1 MVSIRRHGKVHT
13 NACTGAYLSAVSDG
27 GSSCTNGPKNGSV
40 RTVGSWDA
48 TTIATD
54 SATESYLSTSVSVG
68 DSQRPQVTFYP
79 YVSSAGNYDIYIFIP
94 GCLNAGDCD
103 SRTSVDVEVFPFSG
117 GLGWTSTIS
126 EQVDYDT
133 KSLIYSGP
141 VGATTDSFT
150 PTISLALSS
159 DPYKPARGHTYTVV
173 ADRVQLTFIGIDGS
187 VSSAPLLNNGTA
199 PDGYVGSNGTT
210 LGNSSR
216 TTNSSYNVAF
226 GVFEWSRSSKLNTNA
241 ASNALSN
248 VTETALT
255 RLGFALDAALNASGS
270 SASSWAVNTIVAM
283 DSTVFIGGDF
293 SSTNNFTNV
302 LSIDTSSGQTS
313 ALASQGLGGIVNTAV
328 VIDGYVF
335 FGGDFTST
343 ASSGG
348 AALNYL
354 ARYDPA
360 TKAWAAV
367 GGGVDGYVTDLMASP
382 SSTELFVMGNFSH
395 VINNDGSLNETGG
408 FGVWNIGSERW
419 TSSGV
424 VFGNI
429 SAGEMV
435 SSSSNAYLAGRVSGY
450 ADNAA
455 DGLAILSTD
464 QSGSAKISSL
474 TGASFSTTGSAS
486 SLTTSRRRSLDIKS
500 SYTRS
505 WLSRFAGGL
514 VERALPG
521 LATRATASVIA
532 TPSFPAPAVLAVDYW
547 ANTSASDSSSIM
559 ILGGNFTSSNDADV
573 QGMAFYSTSQQTV
586 DGPKPPVF
594 GVVRALEV
602 IGDRLYLGGEGVS
615 VEGIGSGLLVYNL
628 LNGTWMEGGMAPLNS
643 EYCIPRSAFLT
654 DLYQL
659 HLIPMQ
665 LSTRFEPARLPIHL
679 LWLVVSLLQALSL
692 VRQSVYGTPLMLSGR
707 H

>member
-1 MVSIRRHGKVHT
+1 MWPYCLMVSIRRHAEVQT
-13 NACTGAYLSAVSDG
+13 NARTGAYLSAVSDG
-27 GSSCTNGPKNGSV
+27 GSSCTNGAKNGSV
-40 RTVGSWDA
+40 QTVGSWDA
-48 TTIATD
+48 TTVATN
-54 SATESYLSTSVSVG
+54 SATESYLSSSVSLG

-79 YVSSAGNYDIYIFIP
+79 YVSSAGNYDIYVFIP

-133 KSLIYSGP
+133 KTLIYSGP

-159 DPYKPARGHTYTVV
+159 DPYKPARGHMYTVV
-173 ADRVQLTFIGIDGS
+173 ADRVQLTFIGTDGS
-187 VSSAPLLNNGTA
+187 VSSTPLLNNGTA
-199 PDGYVGSNGTT
+199 PDDYTGSNATT
-210 LGNSSR
+210 VGNSSWM
-216 TTNSSYNVAF
+216 TNSSYNVAF
-226 GVFEWSRSSKLNTNA
+226 GLFEWPRSSKLNTNA

-270 SASSWAVNTIVAM
+270 SASSWAVNTIVSM

-293 SSTNNFTNV
+293 SSTNNYTNV
-302 LSIDTSSGQTS
+302 LSIDASSGETS
-313 ALASQGLGGIVNTAV
+313 ALASQGLGGIVNTAAV
-328 VIDGYVF
+328 VDGYVF

-348 AALNYL
+348 VALNYL

-395 VINNDGSLNETGG
+395 VINSDGSLNETGG
-408 FGVWNIGSERW
+408 FGVWDISSERW

-429 SAGEMV
+429 SAGEII
-435 SSSSNAYLAGRVSGY
+435 SSSPSIAYLAGRVSGY
-450 ADNAA
+450 ADNSA
-455 DGLAILSTD
+455 DGLAMLSTD
-464 QSGSAKISSL
+464 QNGLAKISSL
-474 TGASFSTTGSAS
+474 TGASFSTTGSSS
-486 SLTTSRRRSLDIKS
+486 SLTTSRRRSLEIKS
-500 SYTRS
+500 SYSSS

-521 LATRATASVIA
+521 LAARATAPVIV

-547 ANTSASDSSSIM
+547 TNTSASDSPSMM
-559 ILGGNFTSSNDADV
+559 ILGGNFTSSSANV
-573 QGMAFYSTSQQTV
+573 RGMAFYSTSQQTV
-586 DGPKPPVF
+586 DGPEPPVS

-602 IGDRLYLGGEGVS
+602 IDDRLYLGGEGVN

-628 LNGTWMEGGMAPLNS
+628 VNGTWMEGGMASLNS
-643 EYCIPRSAFLT
+643 EYCITPR
-654 DLYQL
+654 
-659 HLIPMQ
+659 
-665 LSTRFEPARLPIHL
+665 RF
-679 LWLVVSLLQALSL
+679 VN
-692 VRQSVYGTPLMLSGR
+692 
-707 H
+707 